1 VTVVSAG
8 HFMPLVVH
16 DGGAEFIVGSA
27 APPVGVEP
35 LANLTAVTFDVPPA
49 ATLIA
54 FTDGLIE
61 RKDDESID
69 VGLERLRDAATGQ
82 NESLGELVDGL
93 VKALI
98 VADAPDDTVILAIRW
113 RK

>member
-1 VTVVSAG
+1 LVSAG
-8 HFMPLVVH
+8 HFMPLVVR
-16 DGGAEFIVGSA
+16 DDDAEFIVGPA
-27 APPVGVEP
+27 APPVGVAP
-35 LANLTAVTFDVPPA
+35 LGQLTAVTFDVPPH

-82 NESLGELVDGL
+82 TESLGELVDGL
-93 VKALI
+93 VNALI

-113 RK
+113 RQ